1 MADINLTGMTQE
13 DLVKFIS
20 KKTGRVFINYNQF
33 NIIAGSV
40 AIAAVGGTL
49 AGAYAFDASSV
60 ESVTTLWEC
69 PKDADVTKPMKMYV
83 VWSSPGV
90 TAVDAVWDIDY
101 AAVAAGEDMGVALT
115 AGTVTDTDSTT
126 ADAQMISDAVTVAAN
141 TFAAVGEK
149 MIIAVS
155 RDADATGDTVAG
167 DASFYGLLITYE
179 STPSISAS

>member
-1 MADINLTGMTQE
+1 MADINLTGMTQG
-13 DLVKFIS
+13 DLVKFLS
-20 KKTGRVFINYNQF
+20 KKTGRAFIPYNDF

-49 AGAYAFDASSV
+49 CGAYAFDASAV
-60 ESVTTLWEC
+60 ESVSSIWEC
-69 PKDADVTKPMKMYV
+69 PQDADVTKTMKAYV
-83 VWSSPGV
+83 LWSSPGV
-90 TAVDAVWDIDY
+90 TAVDVVWDIDY
-101 AAVAAGEDMGVALT
+101 AAVTAGEDMGVALT

-126 ADAQMISDAVTVAAN
+126 ADALMVSDAVTIAAN
-141 TFAAVGEK
+141 TFAYVGEK
-149 MIIAVS
+149 LIVAVS